1 MSGNG
6 KTYTETVSELKD
18 EMSDLKVDVIDRIN
32 DNQLAVLDRLDDITS
47 GQAAA
52 EERDKAQSEKI
63 EINRKNI
70 LRVGGVNL
78 SLAAIGSYIATK
90 LGLSG

>member
-1 MSGNG
+1 MRSSVGNNRV
-6 KTYTETVSELKD
+6 TYKDIMDFQEKVFSELTGVRGDIAEVGKA
-18 EMSDLKVDVIDRIN
+18 
-32 DNQLAVLDRLDDITS
+32 LAR
-47 GQAAA
+47 GEAKF
-52 EERDKAQSEKI
+52 EAQDEKI

-70 LRVGGVNL
+70 IRVGGINL